1 MSPQQ
6 VFSIANSLALVSW
19 IMLAI
24 LPRRPW
30 VTRVVTTKLVPGLFA
45 ILYTAI
51 VVSLFWRSPGG
62 FSTLASVGTLFS
74 SPWLLLAGW
83 VHYLAFDL
91 LIGSWELED
100 SRARGIPHLM
110 VVPCLLLTFMFG
122 PAGWLLYRI
131 VRSVRRRDLS
141 CSEVLHGD
149 LRSSQFLSIPSQKF
163 TLSHRLPEP
172 PIDLLFWNATIRGL
186 HHTSTSHP
194 NRLTERLP
202 ARMNTDPAVGGSMT
216 DRFHK
221 YAS

>member
-19 IMLAI
+19 IMLVI

-45 ILYTAI
+45 ILYTTIAA
-51 VVSLFWRSPGG
+51 SLFWRSPAG
-62 FSTLASVGTLFS
+62 FSTLASVGILFS
-74 SPWLLLAGW
+74 NPWLLLAGW

-100 SRARGIPHLM
+100 SHERGIPHLM

-131 VRSVRRRDLS
+131 VRSGRRVD
-141 CSEVLHGD
+141 
-149 LRSSQFLSIPSQKF
+149 
-163 TLSHRLPEP
+163 
-172 PIDLLFWNATIRGL
+172 
-186 HHTSTSHP
+186 
-194 NRLTERLP
+194 
-202 ARMNTDPAVGGSMT
+202 SMT
-216 DRFHK
+216 YTDK
-221 YAS
+221 